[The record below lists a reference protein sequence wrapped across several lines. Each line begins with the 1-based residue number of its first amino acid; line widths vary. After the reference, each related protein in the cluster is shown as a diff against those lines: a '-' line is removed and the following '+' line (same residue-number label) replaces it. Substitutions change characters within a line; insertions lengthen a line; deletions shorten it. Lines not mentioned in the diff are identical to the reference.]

1 MTSINFHFSLLFTEA
16 PLWRSIFRVYYQVGS
31 FMVCQWYLKFSC
43 SMCPVLFYGVT
54 FFYHGGQCSFSVSFI
69 WQVFGATMSSKMGRR
84 SWQDLVYQLSIK
96 LARFASLVKSISIE
110 DWHLFTPGLIFSV
123 LPPMFSVDRSTE
135 ISLFWP
141 HSYFLLWKYFFLFFF
156 LFLFFS
162 SFFFLFFFLYSWKKK
177 EKQKTL
183 LISVSLWLF
192 WRAFF
197 MCFFT
202 QH

>member
-1 MTSINFHFSLLFTEA
+1 
-16 PLWRSIFRVYYQVGS
+16 
-31 FMVCQWYLKFSC
+31 
-43 SMCPVLFYGVT
+43 
-54 FFYHGGQCSFSVSFI
+54 
-69 WQVFGATMSSKMGRR
+69 MSSKMGRR